1 MIRIQQIKQAA
12 DCEDEQAA
20 LLKKAAKLLRT
31 EPSAIRSL
39 SIVRKSLDARKKP
52 EIYVVYTVDV
62 KVSDERAVFRKIRG
76 KSGQIQLVDEK
87 AYRFPMPKHP
97 ESDAGQ
103 AAKEEPYRGTAFEK
117 AVDADGQTGEKA
129 AFVELPMRKS
139 TPGDRPIIVGTG
151 PAGLFCGYMLAK
163 AGFRPLLLERGRE
176 VHKRREDVERFWR
189 DGVLD
194 PGSNVQ
200 FGEGG
205 AGTFSD
211 GKLTTTVKDPKG
223 RMREVLRIFVEA
235 GAPEEILYEAK
246 PHIGTDILIQVV
258 ENLRSQII
266 KWGGEVRFESQVTA
280 LLTEDDRAAEAS
292 AQSRR
297 ITGVVANGE
306 EIRGG
311 AVVLAIGHS
320 ARDTFQMLHG
330 LQVPMEAKAFAVGL
344 RMEHPREMI
353 DRLQYGD
360 CGISLPAAAY
370 KVTAQTAS
378 GRGVYSFCM
387 CPGGYVVNASSESGR
402 TAVNGMSYSGRD
414 GANSNSAM
422 IVTVSPA
429 DYETYGGTGPLAG
442 IAFQR
447 HLEERAYE
455 IGQGRVPVE
464 RYGDFRAAVC
474 GRQNEDQLFQAQRGE
489 NARQRVQEN
498 GFSHMP
504 EQRNSELSGVPGTDS
519 GRIPARRDGILRKG
533 QTAGGGGMLCR
544 RYPGFVPAIKGAW
557 NFAPVHQIL
566 PEFLNLALVEGIDLI
581 GQKMPGFAD
590 GDAYLSG
597 VESRTSSP
605 IRILRDET
613 GQSALQ
619 GLFPCGEGAGY
630 AGGITSA
637 AMDGILIAEKVAMLY
652 VNVVR

>member
-1 MIRIQQIKQAA
+1 MIFLMCIIAINCSDVEVTMIRIQQIKLAA
-12 DCEDEQAA
+12 DCKDERAA
-20 LLKKAAKLLRT
+20 LLKKAAKLLRM
-31 EPSAIRSL
+31 EPAAIQSL
-39 SIVRKSLDARKKP
+39 SLVKRSIDARKKP
-52 EIYVVYTVDV
+52 DISRVYTVDV
-62 KVSDERAVFRKIRG
+62 KVADEQAVFRKIRG
-76 KSGQIQLVDEK
+76 KNGQIQLVEEK
-87 AYRFPMPKHP
+87 MYRFP
-97 ESDAGQ
+97 
-103 AAKEEPYRGTAFEK
+103 AFEK
-117 AVDADGQTGEKA
+117 TAAADAQTGAKA
-129 AFVELPMRKS
+129 AGAQLPMR
-139 TPGDRPIIVGTG
+139 TVDRPMIVGAG

-246 PHIGTDILIQVV
+246 PHIGTDILIKVV

-292 AQSRR
+292 ALSRR

-474 GRQNEDQLFQAQRGE
+474 AGRG
-489 NARQRVQEN
+489 VQDS
-498 GFSHMP
+498 GDLRMTT
-504 EQRNSELSGVPGTDS
+504 QRNGVSTE
-519 GRIPARRDGILRKG
+519 IQPADRGGKLR
-533 QTAGGGGMLCR
+533 A
-544 RYPGFVPAIKGAW
+544 RYPGFTPAIKGAW
-557 NFAPVHQIL
+557 CFAPVHEIL
-566 PEFLNLALVEGIDLI
+566 PAFLNQALVEGIDSI
-581 GQKMPGFAD
+581 GRKMPGFAD

-652 VNVVR
+652 ADVLR